1 MLQRCASQMP
11 AWALGCCALAW
22 LRCLPPPPP
31 LTCPCGCPTRS
42 PACSALLAEGMHSIA
57 DVANQLL
64 LKHGV
69 IRSRRKPTLQHQ
81 YGFHKEKYV
90 YALISGGRSL

>member
-1 MLQRCASQMP
+1 MG
-11 AWALGCCALAW
+11 AWFACIFSGMFCSAVPVSTAAL
-22 LRCLPPPPP
+22 
-31 LTCPCGCPTRS
+31 LTWPCRPG
-42 PACSALLAEGMHSIA
+42 CSALLAEGLHSVA

-69 IRSRRKPTLQHQ
+69 IRSRRKPTREHQ

-90 YALISGGRSL
+90 YALISGAECTMSKDIEL

>member
-1 MLQRCASQMP
+1 
-11 AWALGCCALAW
+11 
-22 LRCLPPPPP
+22 
-31 LTCPCGCPTRS
+31 
-42 PACSALLAEGMHSIA
+42 MHSIA